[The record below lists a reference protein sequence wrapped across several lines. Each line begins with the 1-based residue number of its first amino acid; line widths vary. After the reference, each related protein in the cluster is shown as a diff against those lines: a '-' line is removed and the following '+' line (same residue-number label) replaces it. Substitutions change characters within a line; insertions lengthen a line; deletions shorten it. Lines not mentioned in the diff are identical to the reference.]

1 MIMGFV
7 VNDYGFLQRFLKIYI
22 WSIPDYACVRST
34 NFCAKRKFLYP
45 LVHCMLHMLNTI
57 EQKLEARGSI
67 EEIKKNKN
75 KKEHFFVEIS
85 GQLFFE
91 VK

>member
-1 MIMGFV
+1 M
-7 VNDYGFLQRFLKIYI
+7 R
-22 WSIPDYACVRST
+22 
-34 NFCAKRKFLYP
+34 
-45 LVHCMLHMLNTI
+45 HMLNTI
-57 EQKLEARGSI
+57 EQKLKARGSI

-75 KKEHFFVEIS
+75 KKEHFFVEIR